1 MLKLSIQ
8 HWPSHSQ
15 PKLNRSHV
23 EMEGKGSTEANTISV
38 KTTIS
43 KVCRHMTSIF
53 WEIWFKAFSK
63 QLLITK
69 ECTTTKLVPH
79 RASNSTFYIL
89 CSHWCLFTFLKSFYY
104 DILILLRCNAHH
116 ISKFGLLCY
125 WSARVHKSLMLNL
138 NLVIPQPLLTWVL
151 DVSGLIMLWF
161 PARRGR
167 FRVWAL
173 TPEWVQFMW
182 DETTTPVC
190 ISTNGIKHTIAVRR
204 RENLERATSGHETG
218 YFNKEEHY
226 FLTMHWRL
234 QVNIH

>member
-1 MLKLSIQ
+1 MVWRRSRSYWFIDVYRWWLSVVVEVLLPHPYHYQRKSHHCPHTINIQNTIHYNTQNITQSNTTAYPILLKLSIQ

-79 RASNSTFYIL
+79 HASNSTFYIL
-89 CSHWCLFTFLKSFYY
+89 CSHWCLITF
-104 DILILLRCNAHH
+104 
-116 ISKFGLLCY
+116 
-125 WSARVHKSLMLNL
+125 
-138 NLVIPQPLLTWVL
+138 
-151 DVSGLIMLWF
+151 
-161 PARRGR
+161 
-167 FRVWAL
+167 
-173 TPEWVQFMW
+173 
-182 DETTTPVC
+182 
-190 ISTNGIKHTIAVRR
+190 
-204 RENLERATSGHETG
+204 
-218 YFNKEEHY
+218 
-226 FLTMHWRL
+226 
-234 QVNIH
+234 